1 MTPKQ
6 IDSFCTKLPGAVR
19 SIQWKGVIVF
29 KLGGMLFAMMSS
41 YDQGQKRELWFKAD
55 PAHYETLSRSRG
67 FSPARRPRL
76 QWVAMNDPKALTDA
90 QLRAYLKR
98 AHAVVAST
106 LSTKKQAALG
116 L

>member
-6 IDSFCTKLPGAVR
+6 IDAFCTNLPGAVR

-29 KLGGMLFAMMSS
+29 KLGGTLFAMMSS

-90 QLRAYLKR
+90 QLKAYLKR

-106 LSTKKQAALG
+106 LSRKKQAELG